1 MSRDRHRNDSVGDE
15 IGDPPLARALLHH
28 TRAGW
33 LWLPV
38 RVSLGYEWL
47 RTGLEQLRD
56 PNWMD
61 GTAVLAFWWDA
72 VDAPGSADNAS
83 AAYGWYRALLL
94 LVIDAR
100 AEELV
105 ARLVAFGEVA
115 AGLGL
120 VLGAFTG
127 IAAFAGAFMNM
138 SFMLAGTTASNPL
151 MFVGAI
157 GLMLGWRVAGY
168 YGLDRWIL
176 PSVGTPWPQPAPR
189 PPG

>member
-1 MSRDRHRNDSVGDE
+1 MRVFPRCRTHGGRGVCRQSVLLWLSSLRAIRACPGGGRMSRDRHRNDSVGDE

-120 VLGAFTG
+120 VLGAFT
-127 IAAFAGAFMNM
+127 
-138 SFMLAGTTASNPL
+138 
-151 MFVGAI
+151 
-157 GLMLGWRVAGY
+157 
-168 YGLDRWIL
+168 
-176 PSVGTPWPQPAPR
+176 
-189 PPG
+189 